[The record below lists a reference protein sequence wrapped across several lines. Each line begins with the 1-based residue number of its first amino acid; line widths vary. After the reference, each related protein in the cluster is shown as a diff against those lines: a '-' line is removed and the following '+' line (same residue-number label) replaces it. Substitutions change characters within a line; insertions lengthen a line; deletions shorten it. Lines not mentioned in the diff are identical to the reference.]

1 MSLILEALRKSEA
14 ERRRGETPGLR
25 AELPPVARA
34 ARRSLPPWIW
44 ITCAALVLA
53 LLLVAL
59 WLRGNGTAI
68 EDGHG
73 DHGARATTAPAAPA
87 TPAMPSASM
96 PTAGDSDPFPP
107 VDRITPPEPPSRTP
121 PEPDAAAPSPP
132 AGPAEAARP
141 AAAGDTVAASDI
153 ADIADIADTADTAPA
168 PRPVLA
174 PASGALRI
182 TQLPSAQRQRLPAM
196 KLTMHM
202 WNEDPARRF
211 VVIDG
216 QRKSE
221 GDRVGEAGITAID
234 RDGVLLELDGRPIR
248 VPLP

>member
-73 DHGARATTAPAAPA
+73 DHGARATKAPAAYAVSA
-87 TPAMPSASM
+87 TPSASM
-96 PTAGDSDPFPP
+96 PAAGDSDPFPR
-107 VDRITPPEPPSRTP
+107 VDRITPPEPPSRMP

-132 AGPAEAARP
+132 AGPAQAAPP
-141 AAAGDTVAASDI
+141 AAAGDTVAASDT
-153 ADIADIADTADTAPA
+153 ADTADTAPA

-174 PASGALRI
+174 PASGAVRI